1 MSLESLMMKHERLVM
16 VNDIHVPFHDEKTL
30 ESVKYGLKY
39 MKPDRLILGGDIIDF
54 YSISQFQKDPAKRMS
69 LQAEVTETKGVL
81 EDLVKAVPKGCK
93 VNYLLGNHEERL
105 QKYIHSNSPELHWV
119 DGLKWYQ
126 ILGLQDLDIRPID
139 QRWMEYKGIMYSH
152 LNRANKYGGYTAKN
166 LGTDFNRTI
175 VHSHT
180 HKTGHVKHGTLDF
193 YDNGCLCDLQPEY
206 MSGSGPSVWSQA
218 FMVVDY
224 VGKQANFSQIQ
235 IKDHMFVYDGRLFT
249 PDGYRKFTK
258 KK

>member
-1 MSLESLMMKHERLVM
+1 MSLEKLMMKHERLVM

-54 YSISQFQKDPAKRMS
+54 YSISHFDKDPSRA
-69 LQAEVTETKGVL
+69 LHLEEEINNTYDVL
-81 EDLVKAVPKGCK
+81 NDILSVLPKKCK
-93 VNYLLGNHEERL
+93 VSYLLGNHEERL
-105 QKYIHSNSPELHWV
+105 QKYVHSNAPELHWV
-119 DGLKWYQ
+119 DGLKWNQ
-126 ILGLQDLDIRPID
+126 MLGLHELGIRAVNK
-139 QRWMEYKGIMYSH
+139 RWMEYKGVMYSH

-175 VHSHT
+175 VHTHT
-180 HKTGHVKHGTLDF
+180 HKTGHVRHGEMDF

-224 VGKQANFSQIQ
+224 LKEGPHFTQIPISGHQ
-235 IKDHMFVYDGRLFT
+235 FVYDGRLFT
-249 PDGYRKFTK
+249 PEGMK
-258 KK
+258 KIPK